1 MKDTFSTRQ
10 KRNKPCE
17 NCRTHRRKCVNVNNS
32 ICERCGKLNLECIFK
47 LTEKPAKSIKPSIS
61 PAKRNKLFDTIWCLN
76 QEADLIQLQL
86 AQLQESSN
94 SNSPIPCQCQDPTQ
108 CQHIKSLLPL
118 THSASASSSAS
129 ASTSTL
135 ASSASSAS
143 SSSSTWHLTISNNH
157 RGIQLQTSIQSM
169 SDLSFFIKEAFSVFI
184 YGDRLPGH
192 QDFSE
197 RRNPKQLLA
206 VTHKSL
212 AVEAAFRSV
221 FSIQQE
227 PPPPPPLPEHVDP
240 AILQKQIRYLKLQ
253 MIKVYFNCYALLNP
267 IFIHTW
273 HYPQL
278 QRNPD
283 GLLATVVASYVAYS
297 SCTHIEM
304 TGFSFSRVQFA
315 EHCRMEAKELLQDAL
330 FEGEPSID
338 ACLALY
344 VMCGISIL
352 TLKGKEARIQ
362 SSLCWQIV
370 IQLKATYLHHRVLPD
385 TLENMINA
393 EVWKRLFFAAR
404 FVEFNFSMA
413 YDGVTDFSN
422 IVHHLDIALP
432 SLLPCEV
439 LDDRL
444 TKAVLCY
451 QYVSRLTTHSAGTDT
466 EILGLRLMAG
476 VIDAVPSHII
486 QYLEHT
492 LMQLWDSIPEPLRL
506 GSGPYRLIDPK
517 CVEACDNASVLRFNL
532 VFYIY
537 WMNFQSR
544 TMEEPAE
551 TDLTAAA
558 FSRIDG
564 DRALIIASICSDAAS
579 KIFKR
584 LFAVMPCAIELHW
597 ITMCLD
603 ILKMLS
609 CSANVPVKQ
618 RASENLA
625 ELSHVLFNK
634 LSGIGKESTYAFASH
649 APYLMRIKR
658 LISSY
663 MIHNS

>member
-1 MKDTFSTRQ
+1 M
-10 KRNKPCE
+10 
-17 NCRTHRRKCVNVNNS
+17 
-32 ICERCGKLNLECIFK
+32 
-47 LTEKPAKSIKPSIS
+47 
-61 PAKRNKLFDTIWCLN
+61 
-76 QEADLIQLQL
+76 IQLQL
-86 AQLQESSN
+86 SQLSN
-94 SNSPIPCQCQDPTQ
+94 NTNNNANISCQCQDPTI
-108 CQHIKSLLPL
+108 CQHIKTFLPL
-118 THSASASSSAS
+118 TNTTTNS
-129 ASTSTL
+129 STL
-135 ASSASSAS
+135 PSSNT
-143 SSSSTWHLTISNNH
+143 TWGLTISNNH

-184 YGDRLPGH
+184 YGDILPGQ

-197 RRNPKQLLA
+197 RRNPKQILA

-212 AVEAAFRSV
+212 AVEEAFRTV

-227 PPPPPPLPEHVDP
+227 PPPPLPEHADQT
-240 AILQKQIRYLKLQ
+240 ILRKQIRFLKLQ
-253 MIKVYFNCYALLNP
+253 MIKVYFNCHALLNP

-283 GLLATVVASYVAYS
+283 SLLSTTVASYVAYS
-297 SCTHIEM
+297 SCIHISM
-304 TGFSFSRVQFA
+304 VGLSFTRIQFA
-315 EHCRMEAKELLQDAL
+315 ELCRLEAKEMLQDAL
-330 FEGEPSID
+330 FDQEPSID
-338 ACLALY
+338 ACLALW
-344 VMCGISIL
+344 VMCNISIL
-352 TLKGKEARIQ
+352 SLKGKEARIQ

-370 IQLKATYLHHRVLPD
+370 IQLKSTYLHRMLPD

-413 YDGVTDFSN
+413 SDGVTDFSN
-422 IVHHLDIALP
+422 IAHHLDVKLP

-444 TKAVLCY
+444 TKSVLCY
-451 QYVSRLTTHSAGTDT
+451 QYVSRLTTHSAGSDT

-476 VIDAVPSHII
+476 VIDAIPSNII
-486 QYLEHT
+486 QYLEFT
-492 LMQLWDSIPEPLRL
+492 LMQLWDSIPESLRL

-517 CVEACDNASVLRFNL
+517 CVEACSNASILRFNL

-544 TMEEPAE
+544 TMRKPNE

-558 FSRIDG
+558 FSRMDG
-564 DRALIIASICSDAAS
+564 DRALIITSICSDAAS
-579 KIFKR
+579 RIFKA
-584 LFAVMPCAIELHW
+584 LYTVMPCGIELHW

-603 ILKMLS
+603 ILRMLS
-609 CSANVPVKQ
+609 SSANVPVKQ
-618 RASENLA
+618 RATKNLQ
-625 ELSHVLFNK
+625 ELSQILLNK
-634 LSGIGKESTYAFASH
+634 LNGIGNESNYAFASN
-649 APYLMRIKR
+649 APYLMQIKK

-663 MIHNS
+663 MIVNKIFAP

>member
-1 MKDTFSTRQ
+1 MK
-10 KRNKPCE
+10 
-17 NCRTHRRKCVNVNNS
+17 
-32 ICERCGKLNLECIFK
+32 
-47 LTEKPAKSIKPSIS
+47 
-61 PAKRNKLFDTIWCLN
+61 

-86 AQLQESSN
+86 SQLQESSN
-94 SNSPIPCQCQDPTQ
+94 NDHLTPCQCQDPTT

-118 THSASASSSAS
+118 THS
-129 ASTSTL
+129 T
-135 ASSASSAS
+135 S
-143 SSSSTWHLTISNNH
+143 SSSSSSSSAPASTWNLTISNNH

-184 YGDRLPGH
+184 YGDKLPGH

-197 RRNPKQLLA
+197 RRNPKQVLA
-206 VTHKSL
+206 VTYKSL

-221 FSIQQE
+221 FSIPQE
-227 PPPPPPLPEHVDP
+227 PPPPLPEHVDP
-240 AILQKQIRYLKLQ
+240 AILRKQIRYLKLQ

-283 GLLATVVASYVAYS
+283 GLLATIVAAFVAYS
-297 SCTHIEM
+297 ACTHIEM
-304 TGFSFSRVQFA
+304 TGFSFSRIQFA
-315 EHCRMEAKELLQDAL
+315 EFCRLEAKEMLQDAL
-330 FEGEPSID
+330 FDQEPSID

-344 VMCGISIL
+344 VMCSISIL
-352 TLKGKEARIQ
+352 ALKGKEARIQ

-370 IQLKATYLHHRVLPD
+370 IQLKSTYLHRMLPD
-385 TLENMINA
+385 TLENMVNA

-422 IVHHLDIALP
+422 IVHHLDIDLP

-451 QYVSRLTTHSAGTDT
+451 QYVSHLTIHSAGTDT

-476 VIDAVPSHII
+476 VIDAVPSNII
-486 QYLEHT
+486 QYLEYT
-492 LMQLWDSIPEPLRL
+492 LMQLWDSIPESLRL

-544 TMEEPAE
+544 TMQKPDE

-579 KIFKR
+579 KIFKA

-609 CSANVPVKQ
+609 FSANIPVKQ
-618 RASENLA
+618 RAAENLS
-625 ELSHVLFNK
+625 ELGQVLFDK
-634 LSGIGKESTYAFASH
+634 LNGVGKESSYAFASH
-649 APYLMRIKR
+649 APYLMQIKR

-663 MIHNS
+663 MIVNKIFVT

>member
-1 MKDTFSTRQ
+1 M
-10 KRNKPCE
+10 
-17 NCRTHRRKCVNVNNS
+17 
-32 ICERCGKLNLECIFK
+32 
-47 LTEKPAKSIKPSIS
+47 
-61 PAKRNKLFDTIWCLN
+61 
-76 QEADLIQLQL
+76 
-86 AQLQESSN
+86 
-94 SNSPIPCQCQDPTQ
+94 
-108 CQHIKSLLPL
+108 
-118 THSASASSSAS
+118 
-129 ASTSTL
+129 
-135 ASSASSAS
+135 
-143 SSSSTWHLTISNNH
+143 
-157 RGIQLQTSIQSM
+157 
-169 SDLSFFIKEAFSVFI
+169 
-184 YGDRLPGH
+184 
-192 QDFSE
+192 
-197 RRNPKQLLA
+197 
-206 VTHKSL
+206 
-212 AVEAAFRSV
+212 
-221 FSIQQE
+221 
-227 PPPPPPLPEHVDP
+227 DP
-240 AILQKQIRYLKLQ
+240 AVLQKQIRYLKLR

-283 GLLATVVASYVAYS
+283 GLLATVVASFVAYS
-297 SCTHIEM
+297 ACTHIEM
-304 TGFSFSRVQFA
+304 RGFAFSRVQFA
-315 EHCRMEAKELLQDAL
+315 EHCRLEAKELLQDAL
-330 FEGEPSID
+330 FDADEPSID

-344 VMCGISIL
+344 TMCSISML

-370 IQLKATYLHHRVLPD
+370 IQLKSTYLDRMLPD
-385 TLENMINA
+385 TLENTVNA

-413 YDGVTDFSN
+413 YDGTTDFSN
-422 IVHHLDIALP
+422 IAHHLDIALP

-451 QYVSRLTTHSAGTDT
+451 QYVARLTTHSAGTDT

-476 VIDAVPSHII
+476 VIDVVPSRII
-486 QYLEHT
+486 QYLEYT
-492 LMQLWDSIPEPLRL
+492 LMQLWDSVPEPLRL
-506 GSGPYRLIDPK
+506 GSGPYRLMDPV

-544 TMEEPAE
+544 TMQQPHK

-564 DRALIIASICSDAAS
+564 DRALIITSICSDAAS
-579 KIFKR
+579 KIFKA
-584 LFAVMPCAIELHW
+584 LFAVMPCGIELHW

-618 RASENLA
+618 RATQNLT
-625 ELSHVLFNK
+625 ELSRTLSDK
-634 LSGIGKESTYAFASH
+634 LDGIGKESNYAFASH
-649 APYLMRIKR
+649 APYLMQIKR

-663 MIHNS
+663 MIVNKIFVT

>member
-1 MKDTFSTRQ
+1 M
-10 KRNKPCE
+10 
-17 NCRTHRRKCVNVNNS
+17 
-32 ICERCGKLNLECIFK
+32 
-47 LTEKPAKSIKPSIS
+47 
-61 PAKRNKLFDTIWCLN
+61 
-76 QEADLIQLQL
+76 IQLQL
-86 AQLQESSN
+86 SQLSNNTNNN
-94 SNSPIPCQCQDPTQ
+94 SNIPCQCQDPTV
-108 CQHIKSLLPL
+108 CQHIKALLPL
-118 THSASASSSAS
+118 INTTTNSSTLSSSN
-129 ASTSTL
+129 T
-135 ASSASSAS
+135 
-143 SSSSTWHLTISNNH
+143 TWNLTISNNY

-184 YGDRLPGH
+184 YGDILPDQ
-192 QDFSE
+192 QDFAE
-197 RRNPKQLLA
+197 RRNPKQVLA

-212 AVEAAFRSV
+212 AIEEAFRTV

-227 PPPPPPLPEHVDP
+227 PPPPLLEHADQ
-240 AILQKQIRYLKLQ
+240 AILRKQIRFLKLQ

-283 GLLATVVASYVAYS
+283 SLLSTTIASYVAYS
-297 SCTHIEM
+297 SCVHINM
-304 TGFSFSRVQFA
+304 VGLSFTRIQFA
-315 EHCRMEAKELLQDAL
+315 ELCRLEAKEMLQDAL
-330 FEGEPSID
+330 FDQEPSID
-338 ACLALY
+338 ACLALWM
-344 VMCGISIL
+344 MCNISL
-352 TLKGKEARIQ
+352 LSLKGKEARMQ

-370 IQLKATYLHHRVLPD
+370 IQLKSTYLHRMLPD

-404 FVEFNFSMA
+404 FVEFNFSMS

-422 IVHHLDIALP
+422 IAHHLDVKLP

-451 QYVSRLTTHSAGTDT
+451 QYVSRLTTHSAGSDT

-476 VIDAVPSHII
+476 VIDVIPSNII
-486 QYLEHT
+486 QYLEFT
-492 LMQLWDSIPEPLRL
+492 LMQLWDSIPESLRL

-517 CVEACDNASVLRFNL
+517 CIEACDNVSVLRFNL

-544 TMEEPAE
+544 TMRKPNE

-564 DRALIIASICSDAAS
+564 DRALIITSICSDAAS
-579 KIFKR
+579 KIFK
-584 LFAVMPCAIELHW
+584 LLYTVMPCGVELHW

-609 CSANVPVKQ
+609 SSANIPVKQ
-618 RASENLA
+618 RATKNLQ
-625 ELSHVLFNK
+625 ELSQVLFDK
-634 LSGIGKESTYAFASH
+634 LNNIGNESNYAFASN
-649 APYLMRIKR
+649 APYLMQIKK

-663 MIHNS
+663 MIVNKIFVS

>member
-32 ICERCGKLNLECIFK
+32 ICERCSKLNLECIFK
-47 LTEKPAKSIKPSIS
+47 LTEKPTKLIKTSIS

-86 AQLQESSN
+86 AQLQKSSN
-94 SNSPIPCQCQDPTQ
+94 SNSPIPCQCLDPSQ

-118 THSASASSSAS
+118 THSTAPSASS
-129 ASTSTL
+129 T
-135 ASSASSAS
+135 
-143 SSSSTWHLTISNNH
+143 SSSSTWQLTISNNH

-184 YGDRLPGH
+184 YGDKLPGH

-227 PPPPPPLPEHVDP
+227 PPPPPLPEHVDP

-253 MIKVYFNCYALLNP
+253 MIKVYFNCYALLKP

-297 SCTHIEM
+297 ACTHIEI
-304 TGFSFSRVQFA
+304 TEFSFSRVQFA
-315 EHCRMEAKELLQDAL
+315 EYCRLEAKELLQDAL
-330 FEGEPSID
+330 FDGEPSID

-362 SSLCWQIV
+362 SSLCWQLV
-370 IQLKATYLHHRVLPD
+370 IQLKSTYLHRTLPD

-422 IVHHLDIALP
+422 IAHHLDVALP

-444 TKAVLCY
+444 TKAALCY

-486 QYLEHT
+486 QCLEYT

-517 CVEACDNASVLRFNL
+517 CVEACDNVSVLRFNL

-544 TMEEPAE
+544 TMQKPNE

-564 DRALIIASICSDAAS
+564 DRALIITSICSDAAS
-579 KIFKR
+579 KIFKT

-603 ILKMLS
+603 ILRMLS

-618 RASENLA
+618 RASENLN

-634 LSGIGKESTYAFASH
+634 LSSIGKESDYAFASH
-649 APYLMRIKR
+649 APYLTQIKR

-663 MIHNS
+663 MVVNNVFVT

>member
-1 MKDTFSTRQ
+1 
-10 KRNKPCE
+10 E

-32 ICERCGKLNLECIFK
+32 ICERCSKLNLECIFK
-47 LTEKPAKSIKPSIS
+47 LTEKPTKSIKPSIS

-94 SNSPIPCQCQDPTQ
+94 SNSPIPCQCPEPTQ
-108 CQHIKSLLPL
+108 CPHIKSLLPL
-118 THSASASSSAS
+118 THSSSASASASSS
-129 ASTSTL
+129 
-135 ASSASSAS
+135 SSALAS

-169 SDLSFFIKEAFSVFI
+169 SDLSFFIREAFSVFV
-184 YGDRLPGH
+184 YGDRLPGIDQQQQH
-192 QDFSE
+192 GFSE
-197 RRNPKQLLA
+197 RRHPKQLLA

-227 PPPPPPLPEHVDP
+227 PPPPPLPEHVDA
-240 AILQKQIRYLKLQ
+240 AILHKQVRCLKLQ

-278 QRNPD
+278 QRSPD

-297 SCTHIEM
+297 ACTHIEM

-315 EHCRMEAKELLQDAL
+315 EHCRLQAKELLQDAL
-330 FEGEPSID
+330 FDGEPSID
-338 ACLALY
+338 ACLALH
-344 VMCGISIL
+344 VMCSISLL
-352 TLKGKEARIQ
+352 TLKGREARIQ
-362 SSLCWQIV
+362 SSLCWRLV
-370 IQLKATYLHHRVLPD
+370 IQLKSTYLHRMLPD

-413 YDGVTDFSN
+413 YDRVTDFSN
-422 IVHHLDIALP
+422 IAHHLDIALP

-451 QYVSRLTTHSAGTDT
+451 QYVARLTTHSAGTET

-476 VIDAVPSHII
+476 VLDAVPSHII
-486 QYLEHT
+486 QYLEYT
-492 LMQLWDSIPEPLRL
+492 LMQLWDSVPEPLRL
-506 GSGPYRLIDPK
+506 GSGPYRLIDPA

-537 WMNFQSR
+537 WMNLQSR
-544 TMEEPAE
+544 TMQQPDK

-564 DRALIIASICSDAAS
+564 DRALIITSICSDAAS
-579 KIFKR
+579 KLFKA
-584 LFAVMPCAIELHW
+584 LFAVMPCAVELHW

-603 ILKMLS
+603 ILKMLCS
-609 CSANVPVKQ
+609 SANVPVQQ
-618 RASENLA
+618 RAAANLG
-625 ELSHVLFNK
+625 ELSRVLLSK
-634 LSGIGKESTYAFASH
+634 LAGIGGESSSYAFASH
-649 APYLMRIKR
+649 APYLTQIKR

-663 MIHNS
+663 MVVNKVFVP